1 MYTAY
6 VAFVKDL
13 KRNKSDVVK
22 TTGLFFISCLDYQY
36 YIGWP
41 IQYDKIG
48 NLAGVRLY
56 GVLSQASYNS
66 RRPEC
71 MKVLIQSNAIVCLC
85 QCIVVIVDIHI
96 EMF

>member
-22 TTGLFFISCLDYQY
+22 TTGLFLSHVWIINITLAGQY
-36 YIGWP
+36 NMTKSEI
-41 IQYDKIG
+41 
-48 NLAGVRLY
+48 LAGVRLY

-71 MKVLIQSNAIVCLC
+71 MTVLNTIQCNRLSLP
-85 QCIVVIVDIHI
+85 IHCCYSRHPH
-96 EMF
+96 

>member
-6 VAFVKDL
+6 VEFVKDL

-22 TTGLFFISCLDYQY
+22 TTGLFFFISCLDYQF

-66 RRPEC
+66 GRPEC
-71 MKVLIQSNAIVCLC
+71 MKVLNTIQCNRLSLPMHCC
-85 QCIVVIVDIHI
+85 YSRHPH
-96 EMF
+96 